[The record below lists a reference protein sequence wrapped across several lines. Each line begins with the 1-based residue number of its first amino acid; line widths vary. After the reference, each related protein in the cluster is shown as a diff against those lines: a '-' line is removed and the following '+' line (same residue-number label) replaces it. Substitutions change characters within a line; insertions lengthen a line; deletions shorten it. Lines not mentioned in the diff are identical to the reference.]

1 MRKIALLLCLALAL
15 TGLTACGKTTQEAAP
30 AATEETVE
38 ATATAEATAE
48 PTAEPTAEVAD
59 AADTETTGD
68 ATDDA
73 QTDAPAE
80 TTRDFSG
87 TTLTVFNWYDYIDPA
102 VIELFE
108 EETGITVKYV
118 NFTTNEE
125 MYTKLEA
132 GAGTY
137 DVLFPSDYMIERMI
151 AHDMLAEL
159 DFSAMPNYANVMERL
174 RNPSYDPEGK
184 YSVPYMWGTLGY
196 LYNSE
201 MVDEE
206 LTSWSALFDEK
217 YAGNV
222 IMMNSLRDTVGLT
235 LKYLG
240 YSLNTRDEGELNA
253 AKELLIQQKQSKI
266 ECGYLLDETKDKMV
280 GGEAAIG
287 VVYSGD
293 AQYAIEKNENL
304 VYVIPEEGSN
314 IWVDGMCI
322 PKSSKNVEAA
332 QLFIDFMCRDDVAAM
347 NFDYIY
353 YCSPIQSVVD
363 GLDEEEAAM
372 NTINPSEEETARCE
386 FFNDVEDCMDLYES
400 VWMEIRL
407 AR

>member
-38 ATATAEATAE
+38 ATATAEADE
-48 PTAEPTAEVAD
+48 AEPTAEVAD

-196 LYNSE
+196 LYNTE

-222 IMMNSLRDTVGLT
+222 IMMNSIRDTVGLA

-332 QLFIDFMCRDDVAAM
+332 QLFIDFMCREDVAAM

-363 GLDEEEAAM
+363 GLDEKEAAM

-386 FFNDVEDCMDLYES
+386 FFNDVEDCMGLYES

-407 AR
+407 AK

>member
-1 MRKIALLLCLALAL
+1 MRKFALILCILIAFS
-15 TGLTACGKTTQEAAP
+15 ACAMGSASAS
-30 AATEETVE
+30 AEE
-38 ATATAEATAE
+38 
-48 PTAEPTAEVAD
+48 
-59 AADTETTGD
+59 
-68 ATDDA
+68 
-73 QTDAPAE
+73 
-80 TTRDFSG
+80 
-87 TTLTVFNWYDYIDPA
+87 LTVFNWFDYIDPA
-102 VIELFE
+102 VIDLFE
-108 EETGITVKYV
+108 DETGITVKYV

-137 DVLFPSDYMIERMI
+137 DVIFPSEYMIERMI
-151 AHDMLAEL
+151 AHDMLEEL
-159 DFSAMPNYANVMERL
+159 DLSAMPNFANVMDRL
-174 RNPSYDPEGK
+174 KDPSYDPGNRF
-184 YSVPYMWGTLGY
+184 SVPYMWGTLGY
-196 LYNSE
+196 LYNTE

-222 IMMNSLRDTVGLT
+222 IMMNSMRDSIGLA

-240 YSLNTRDEGELNA
+240 YSMNTRNEAELNE
-253 AKELLIQQKQSKI
+253 AKDLLIKQKQDKI
-266 ECGYLLDETKDKMV
+266 QCGYLLDETKDKMV

-304 VYVIPEEGSN
+304 VYVVPEEGSN

-322 PKSSKNVEAA
+322 PKGSKNVEGAMK
-332 QLFIDFMCRDDVAAM
+332 FIDFLCREDIAAM

-353 YCSPIQSVVD
+353 YCSPIQAVVD
-363 GLDEEEAAM
+363 GLDEEEAAQS
-372 NTINPSEEETARCE
+372 TINPSEDVVSRCE
-386 FFNDVEDCMDLYES
+386 YFNYVEDVMSLYEN

>member
-1 MRKIALLLCLALAL
+1 MRKFALILCILIAFS
-15 TGLTACGKTTQEAAP
+15 ACAMGSASAS
-30 AATEETVE
+30 AEE
-38 ATATAEATAE
+38 
-48 PTAEPTAEVAD
+48 
-59 AADTETTGD
+59 
-68 ATDDA
+68 
-73 QTDAPAE
+73 
-80 TTRDFSG
+80 
-87 TTLTVFNWYDYIDPA
+87 LTVFNWFDYIDPA
-102 VIELFE
+102 VIDLFE

-137 DVLFPSDYMIERMI
+137 DVIFPSEYMIERMI
-151 AHDMLAEL
+151 AHDMLEEL
-159 DFSAMPNYANVMERL
+159 DLSAMPNFANVMDRL
-174 RNPSYDPEGK
+174 KDPSYDPGNRF
-184 YSVPYMWGTLGY
+184 SVPYMWGTLGY
-196 LYNSE
+196 LYNTE

-222 IMMNSLRDTVGLT
+222 IMMNSMRDSIGLA

-240 YSLNTRDEGELNA
+240 YSMNTRDEAELNE
-253 AKELLIQQKQSKI
+253 AKDLLIKQKQDKI
-266 ECGYLLDETKDKMV
+266 QCGYLLDETKDKMV

-304 VYVIPEEGSN
+304 VYVVPEEGSN

-322 PKSSKNVEAA
+322 PKGSKNVEGAMK
-332 QLFIDFMCRDDVAAM
+332 FIDFLCREDIAAM

-353 YCSPIQSVVD
+353 YCSPIQAVVD
-363 GLDEEEAAM
+363 GLDEEEAAQS
-372 NTINPSEEETARCE
+372 TINPSEDVVSRCE
-386 FFNDVEDCMDLYES
+386 YFNDVEDVMSLYEN

>member
-1 MRKIALLLCLALAL
+1 MRKFALILCILIAFS
-15 TGLTACGKTTQEAAP
+15 ACAMGSASAS
-30 AATEETVE
+30 AEE
-38 ATATAEATAE
+38 
-48 PTAEPTAEVAD
+48 
-59 AADTETTGD
+59 
-68 ATDDA
+68 
-73 QTDAPAE
+73 
-80 TTRDFSG
+80 
-87 TTLTVFNWYDYIDPA
+87 LTVFNWFDYIDPA
-102 VIELFE
+102 VIDLFE

-137 DVLFPSDYMIERMI
+137 DVIFPSEYMIERMI
-151 AHDMLAEL
+151 AHDMLEEL
-159 DFSAMPNYANVMERL
+159 DLSAMPNFANVMDRL
-174 RNPSYDPEGK
+174 KDPSYDPGNRF
-184 YSVPYMWGTLGY
+184 SVPYMWGTLGY
-196 LYNSE
+196 LYNTE

-222 IMMNSLRDTVGLT
+222 IMMNSMRDSIGLA

-240 YSLNTRDEGELNA
+240 YSMNTRNEAELTE
-253 AKELLIQQKQSKI
+253 AKDLLIKQKQDKI
-266 ECGYLLDETKDKMV
+266 QCGYLLDETKDKMV

-304 VYVIPEEGSN
+304 VYVVPEEGSN

-322 PKSSKNVEAA
+322 PKGSKNVEGAMK
-332 QLFIDFMCRDDVAAM
+332 FIDFLCREDIAAM

-353 YCSPIQSVVD
+353 YCSPIQAVVD
-363 GLDEEEAAM
+363 GLDEEEAAQS
-372 NTINPSEEETARCE
+372 TINPSEDVVSRCE
-386 FFNDVEDCMDLYES
+386 YFNDVEDVMSLYEN

>member
-1 MRKIALLLCLALAL
+1 MRKFALILCILIAFS
-15 TGLTACGKTTQEAAP
+15 ACAMGSASAS
-30 AATEETVE
+30 AEE
-38 ATATAEATAE
+38 
-48 PTAEPTAEVAD
+48 
-59 AADTETTGD
+59 
-68 ATDDA
+68 
-73 QTDAPAE
+73 
-80 TTRDFSG
+80 
-87 TTLTVFNWYDYIDPA
+87 LTVFNWFDYIDPA
-102 VIELFE
+102 VIDLFE
-108 EETGITVKYV
+108 DETGITVKYV

-137 DVLFPSDYMIERMI
+137 DVIFPSEYMIERMI
-151 AHDMLAEL
+151 AHDMLEEL
-159 DFSAMPNYANVMERL
+159 DLSAMPNFANVMDRL
-174 RNPSYDPEGK
+174 KDPSYDPGNK

-222 IMMNSLRDTVGLT
+222 IMMNSMRDSIGLA

-240 YSLNTRDEGELNA
+240 YSMNTRNEAELNE
-253 AKELLIQQKQSKI
+253 AKDLLIKQKQDKI
-266 ECGYLLDETKDKMV
+266 QCGYLLDETKDKMV

-304 VYVIPEEGSN
+304 VYVVPEEGSN

-322 PKSSKNVEAA
+322 PKGSKNVEGAMK
-332 QLFIDFMCRDDVAAM
+332 FIDFLCREDIAAM

-353 YCSPIQSVVD
+353 YCSPIQAVVD
-363 GLDEEEAAM
+363 GLDEEEAAQS
-372 NTINPSEEETARCE
+372 TINPSEDVVSRCE
-386 FFNDVEDCMDLYES
+386 YFNDVEDVMSLYEN

>member
-1 MRKIALLLCLALAL
+1 MRKFALILCILIAFS
-15 TGLTACGKTTQEAAP
+15 ACAMGSASAS
-30 AATEETVE
+30 AEE
-38 ATATAEATAE
+38 
-48 PTAEPTAEVAD
+48 
-59 AADTETTGD
+59 
-68 ATDDA
+68 
-73 QTDAPAE
+73 
-80 TTRDFSG
+80 
-87 TTLTVFNWYDYIDPA
+87 LTVFNWFDYIDPA
-102 VIELFE
+102 VIDLFE

-137 DVLFPSDYMIERMI
+137 DVIFPSEYMIERMI
-151 AHDMLAEL
+151 AHDMLEEL
-159 DFSAMPNYANVMERL
+159 DLSAMPNFANVMDRL
-174 RNPSYDPEGK
+174 KDPSYDPGNR

-196 LYNSE
+196 LYNTE

-222 IMMNSLRDTVGLT
+222 IMMNSMRDSIGLA

-240 YSLNTRDEGELNA
+240 YSMNTRNEAELNE
-253 AKELLIQQKQSKI
+253 AKDLLIKQKQDKI
-266 ECGYLLDETKDKMV
+266 QCGYLLDETKDKMV

-304 VYVIPEEGSN
+304 VYVVPEEGSN

-322 PKSSKNVEAA
+322 PKGSKNVEAA
-332 QLFIDFMCRDDVAAM
+332 QQFIDFLCREDIAAM

-353 YCSPIQSVVD
+353 YCSPIQAVVD
-363 GLDEEEAAM
+363 GLDEEEAAQS
-372 NTINPSEEETARCE
+372 TINPSEDVVSRCE
-386 FFNDVEDCMDLYES
+386 YFNDVEDCMSLYEN

>member
-1 MRKIALLLCLALAL
+1 MRKFALILCILIAFS
-15 TGLTACGKTTQEAAP
+15 ACAMGSASAS
-30 AATEETVE
+30 AEE
-38 ATATAEATAE
+38 
-48 PTAEPTAEVAD
+48 
-59 AADTETTGD
+59 
-68 ATDDA
+68 
-73 QTDAPAE
+73 
-80 TTRDFSG
+80 
-87 TTLTVFNWYDYIDPA
+87 LTVFNWFDYIDPA
-102 VIELFE
+102 VIDLFE
-108 EETGITVKYV
+108 DETGITVKYV

-137 DVLFPSDYMIERMI
+137 DVIFPSEYMIERMI
-151 AHDMLAEL
+151 AHDMLEEL
-159 DFSAMPNYANVMERL
+159 DLSAMPNFANVMDRL
-174 RNPSYDPEGK
+174 KDPSYDPGNRF
-184 YSVPYMWGTLGY
+184 SVPYMWGTLGY
-196 LYNSE
+196 LYNTE

-222 IMMNSLRDTVGLT
+222 IMMNSMRDSISLA

-240 YSLNTRDEGELNA
+240 YSMNTRNEAELNE
-253 AKELLIQQKQSKI
+253 AKDLLIKQKQDKI
-266 ECGYLLDETKDKMV
+266 QCGYLLDETKDKMV

-304 VYVIPEEGSN
+304 VYVVPEEGSN

-322 PKSSKNVEAA
+322 PKGSKNVEGAMK
-332 QLFIDFMCRDDVAAM
+332 FIDFLCREDIAAM

-353 YCSPIQSVVD
+353 YCSPIQAVVD
-363 GLDEEEAAM
+363 GLDEEEAAQS
-372 NTINPSEEETARCE
+372 TINPSEDVVSRCE
-386 FFNDVEDCMDLYES
+386 YFNDVEDVMSLYEN

>member
-1 MRKIALLLCLALAL
+1 MRKFALILCILIAFS
-15 TGLTACGKTTQEAAP
+15 ACAMGSASAS
-30 AATEETVE
+30 AEE
-38 ATATAEATAE
+38 
-48 PTAEPTAEVAD
+48 
-59 AADTETTGD
+59 
-68 ATDDA
+68 
-73 QTDAPAE
+73 
-80 TTRDFSG
+80 
-87 TTLTVFNWYDYIDPA
+87 LTVFNWFDYIDPA
-102 VIELFE
+102 VIDLFE

-125 MYTKLEA
+125 MYTKIEA

-137 DVLFPSDYMIERMI
+137 DVIFPSDYMIERMI
-151 AHDMLAEL
+151 KHDMLEEL
-159 DFSAMPNYANVMERL
+159 DLSAMPNFANVMDRL
-174 RNPSYDPEGK
+174 KDPSYDPGNRF
-184 YSVPYMWGTLGY
+184 SVPYMWGTLGY
-196 LYNSE
+196 LYNTE

-222 IMMNSLRDTVGLT
+222 IMMNSMRDSIGLA

-240 YSLNTRDEGELNA
+240 YSMNTRNEAELNE
-253 AKELLIQQKQSKI
+253 AKDLLIKQKQDKI
-266 ECGYLLDETKDKMV
+266 QCGYLLDETKDKMV

-293 AQYAIEKNENL
+293 AQYAIEKNESL
-304 VYVIPEEGSN
+304 VYVVPEEGSN

-322 PKSSKNVEAA
+322 PKGSKNVEGAMK
-332 QLFIDFMCRDDVAAM
+332 FIDFLCREDIAAM

-353 YCSPIQSVVD
+353 YCSPIQAVVD
-363 GLDEEEAAM
+363 GLDEEEAAQS
-372 NTINPSEEETARCE
+372 TINPSEDVVSRCE
-386 FFNDVEDCMDLYES
+386 YFNDVEDVMSLYEN

>member
-15 TGLTACGKTTQEAAP
+15 TGLTACGKTAQEAAP
-30 AATEETVE
+30 TATEETVE
-38 ATATAEATAE
+38 ATATAGADE
-48 PTAEPTAEVAD
+48 AEPTAEVAD
-59 AADTETTGD
+59 APDAEATGE
-68 ATDDA
+68 AADDA

-80 TTRDFSG
+80 MTRDFSG

-102 VIELFE
+102 VIEIFE

-125 MYTKLEA
+125 MFTKLEA

-137 DVLFPSDYMIERMI
+137 DVIFPSDYMIERMI
-151 AHDMLAEL
+151 AHDMLVEL
-159 DFSAMPNYANVMERL
+159 DFSAMPNFANVMERL

-196 LYNSE
+196 LYNTE

-222 IMMNSLRDTVGLT
+222 IMMNSIRDTVGLA

-240 YSLNTRDEGELNA
+240 FSLNTRDEAQLDA

-293 AQYAIEKNENL
+293 AQYAIEQNESL

-322 PKSSKNVEAA
+322 PKGSKNVEAA
-332 QLFIDFMCRDDVAAM
+332 QLFIDFLCRDDIAAM
-347 NFDYIY
+347 NFEYIY

-386 FFNDVEDCMDLYES
+386 FFNDVEDCMELYES

-407 AR
+407 AK

>member
-1 MRKIALLLCLALAL
+1 MRKFALILCILIAFS
-15 TGLTACGKTTQEAAP
+15 ACAMGSASAS
-30 AATEETVE
+30 AEE
-38 ATATAEATAE
+38 
-48 PTAEPTAEVAD
+48 
-59 AADTETTGD
+59 
-68 ATDDA
+68 
-73 QTDAPAE
+73 
-80 TTRDFSG
+80 
-87 TTLTVFNWYDYIDPA
+87 LTVFNWFDYIDPA
-102 VIELFE
+102 VIDLFE

-137 DVLFPSDYMIERMI
+137 DVIFPSEYMIERMI
-151 AHDMLAEL
+151 AHDMLEEL
-159 DFSAMPNYANVMERL
+159 DLSAMPNFANVMDRL
-174 RNPSYDPEGK
+174 KDPSYDPGNK

-222 IMMNSLRDTVGLT
+222 IMMNSMRDSIGLA
-235 LKYLG
+235 LKYLD
-240 YSLNTRDEGELNA
+240 YSMNTRSEAELNE
-253 AKELLIQQKQSKI
+253 AKDLLIKQKQDKI
-266 ECGYLLDETKDKMV
+266 QCGYLLDETKDKMV

-293 AQYAIEKNENL
+293 AQYAIEKNESL
-304 VYVIPEEGSN
+304 VYVVPEEGSN

-322 PKSSKNVEAA
+322 PKGSKNVEGAMK
-332 QLFIDFMCRDDVAAM
+332 FIDFMCREDVAAM

-353 YCSPIQSVVD
+353 YCSPIQAVVD
-363 GLDEEEAAM
+363 GLDEEEAAQS
-372 NTINPSEEETARCE
+372 TINPSEDVVSRCE
-386 FFNDVEDCMDLYES
+386 YFNDVEDVMSLYEN

>member
-1 MRKIALLLCLALAL
+1 MRKFALILCILIAFS
-15 TGLTACGKTTQEAAP
+15 ACAMGSASAS
-30 AATEETVE
+30 AEE
-38 ATATAEATAE
+38 
-48 PTAEPTAEVAD
+48 
-59 AADTETTGD
+59 
-68 ATDDA
+68 
-73 QTDAPAE
+73 
-80 TTRDFSG
+80 
-87 TTLTVFNWYDYIDPA
+87 LTVFNWFDYIDPA
-102 VIELFE
+102 VIDLFE
-108 EETGITVKYV
+108 DETGITVKYV

-137 DVLFPSDYMIERMI
+137 DVIFPSEYMIERMI
-151 AHDMLAEL
+151 AHDMLEEL
-159 DFSAMPNYANVMERL
+159 DLSAMPNFANVMDRL
-174 RNPSYDPEGK
+174 KDPSYDPGNRF
-184 YSVPYMWGTLGY
+184 SVPYMWGTLGY
-196 LYNSE
+196 LYNTE

-222 IMMNSLRDTVGLT
+222 IMMNSMRDSIGLA

-240 YSLNTRDEGELNA
+240 YSMNTRNEAELNE
-253 AKELLIQQKQSKI
+253 AKDLLIKQKQDKI
-266 ECGYLLDETKDKMV
+266 QCGYLLDETKDKMV

-304 VYVIPEEGSN
+304 VYVVPEEGSN

-322 PKSSKNVEAA
+322 PKGSKNVEGAMK
-332 QLFIDFMCRDDVAAM
+332 FIDFLCREDIAAM

-353 YCSPIQSVVD
+353 YCSPIQAVVD
-363 GLDEEEAAM
+363 GLDEEEAAQS
-372 NTINPSEEETARCE
+372 TINPSEDVVSRCE
-386 FFNDVEDCMDLYES
+386 YFNDVSDCMELYENA
-400 VWMEIRL
+400 WMEVRL

>member
-1 MRKIALLLCLALAL
+1 MRKIALILCILIAFS
-15 TGLTACGKTTQEAAP
+15 ACAMGSASASG
-30 AATEETVE
+30 
-38 ATATAEATAE
+38 AE
-48 PTAEPTAEVAD
+48 
-59 AADTETTGD
+59 
-68 ATDDA
+68 
-73 QTDAPAE
+73 
-80 TTRDFSG
+80 
-87 TTLTVFNWYDYIDPA
+87 LTVFNWFDYIDPA
-102 VIELFE
+102 VIDLFE
-108 EETGITVKYV
+108 EETGISVKYV

-137 DVLFPSDYMIERMI
+137 DVIFPSEYMIERMI
-151 AHDMLAEL
+151 AHDMLEEL
-159 DFSAMPNYANVMERL
+159 DLSAMPNFANVMDRL
-174 RNPSYDPEGK
+174 KDPSYDPGNK

-196 LYNSE
+196 LYNTE

-222 IMMNSLRDTVGLT
+222 IMMNSMRDSIGLA

-240 YSLNTRDEGELNA
+240 YSMNTRSEAELNE
-253 AKELLIQQKQSKI
+253 AKDLLIKQKQDKI
-266 ECGYLLDETKDKMV
+266 QCGYLLDETKDKMV

-304 VYVIPEEGSN
+304 VYVVPEEGSN

-322 PKSSKNVEAA
+322 PKGSKNVEAA
-332 QLFIDFMCRDDVAAM
+332 QQFIDFLCREDVAAM

-353 YCSPIQSVVD
+353 YCSPIQAVVD
-363 GLDEEEAAM
+363 GLDEEEAAQS
-372 NTINPSEEETARCE
+372 TINPSEDVVSRCE
-386 FFNDVEDCMDLYES
+386 YFNDVEDCMSLYEN

>member
-1 MRKIALLLCLALAL
+1 MRKFALILCILIAFS
-15 TGLTACGKTTQEAAP
+15 ACAMGSASAS
-30 AATEETVE
+30 AEE
-38 ATATAEATAE
+38 
-48 PTAEPTAEVAD
+48 
-59 AADTETTGD
+59 
-68 ATDDA
+68 
-73 QTDAPAE
+73 
-80 TTRDFSG
+80 
-87 TTLTVFNWYDYIDPA
+87 LTVFNWFDYIDPA
-102 VIELFE
+102 VIDLFE

-137 DVLFPSDYMIERMI
+137 DVIFPSEYMIERMI
-151 AHDMLAEL
+151 AHDMLEEL
-159 DFSAMPNYANVMERL
+159 DLSAMPNFANVMDRL
-174 RNPSYDPEGK
+174 KDPSYDPGNRF
-184 YSVPYMWGTLGY
+184 SVPYMWGTLGY
-196 LYNSE
+196 LYNTE

-222 IMMNSLRDTVGLT
+222 IMMNSMRDSIGLA

-240 YSLNTRDEGELNA
+240 YSMNTRSEAELNE
-253 AKELLIQQKQSKI
+253 AKDLLIKQKQDKI
-266 ECGYLLDETKDKMV
+266 QCGYLLDETKDKMV

-304 VYVIPEEGSN
+304 VYVVPEEGSN

-322 PKSSKNVEAA
+322 PKGSKNVEGAMK
-332 QLFIDFMCRDDVAAM
+332 FIDFLCREDIAAM

-353 YCSPIQSVVD
+353 YCSPIQAVVD
-363 GLDEEEAAM
+363 GLDEEEAAQS
-372 NTINPSEEETARCE
+372 TINPSEDVVSRCE
-386 FFNDVEDCMDLYES
+386 YFNDVEDVMSLYEN

>member
-1 MRKIALLLCLALAL
+1 MRKFALILCILIAFS
-15 TGLTACGKTTQEAAP
+15 ACAMGSASAS
-30 AATEETVE
+30 AEE
-38 ATATAEATAE
+38 
-48 PTAEPTAEVAD
+48 
-59 AADTETTGD
+59 
-68 ATDDA
+68 
-73 QTDAPAE
+73 
-80 TTRDFSG
+80 
-87 TTLTVFNWYDYIDPA
+87 LTVFNWFDYIDPA
-102 VIELFE
+102 VIDLFE
-108 EETGITVKYV
+108 DETGITVKYV

-137 DVLFPSDYMIERMI
+137 DVIFPSEYMIERMI
-151 AHDMLAEL
+151 AHDMLEEL
-159 DFSAMPNYANVMERL
+159 DLSAMPNFANVMDRL
-174 RNPSYDPEGK
+174 KDPSYDPGNRF
-184 YSVPYMWGTLGY
+184 SVPYMWGTLGY
-196 LYNSE
+196 LYNTE

-206 LTSWSALFDEK
+206 LTSWSALFDEN

-222 IMMNSLRDTVGLT
+222 IMMNSLRDSIGLA

-240 YSLNTRDEGELNA
+240 YSMNTRNEAELNE
-253 AKELLIQQKQSKI
+253 AKDLLIKQKQDKI
-266 ECGYLLDETKDKMV
+266 QCGYLLDETKDKMV

-304 VYVIPEEGSN
+304 VYVVPEEGSN

-322 PKSSKNVEAA
+322 PKGSKNVEGAMK
-332 QLFIDFMCRDDVAAM
+332 FIDFLCREDIAAM

-353 YCSPIQSVVD
+353 YCSPIQAVVD
-363 GLDEEEAAM
+363 GLDEEEAAQS
-372 NTINPSEEETARCE
+372 TINPSEDVVSRCE
-386 FFNDVEDCMDLYES
+386 YFNDVEDVMSLYEN

>member
-1 MRKIALLLCLALAL
+1 MRKFALILCILIAFS
-15 TGLTACGKTTQEAAP
+15 ACAMGSASASG
-30 AATEETVE
+30 
-38 ATATAEATAE
+38 AE
-48 PTAEPTAEVAD
+48 
-59 AADTETTGD
+59 
-68 ATDDA
+68 
-73 QTDAPAE
+73 
-80 TTRDFSG
+80 
-87 TTLTVFNWYDYIDPA
+87 LTVFNWFDYIDPA
-102 VIELFE
+102 VIDLFE

-137 DVLFPSDYMIERMI
+137 DVIFPSEYMIERMI
-151 AHDMLAEL
+151 AHDMLEEL
-159 DFSAMPNYANVMERL
+159 DLSAMPNFANVMDRL
-174 RNPSYDPEGK
+174 KDPSYDPGNK

-217 YAGNV
+217 NAGNV
-222 IMMNSLRDTVGLT
+222 IMMNSMRDTIGIA

-240 YSLNTRDEGELNA
+240 YSMNTRSEAELNE
-253 AKELLIQQKQSKI
+253 AKDLLIKQKQDKI
-266 ECGYLLDETKDKMV
+266 QCGYLLDETKDKMV

-304 VYVIPEEGSN
+304 VYVVPEEGSN

-322 PKSSKNVEAA
+322 PKGSKNVEGAMK
-332 QLFIDFMCRDDVAAM
+332 FIDFMCREDVAAM

-353 YCSPIQSVVD
+353 YCSPIQAVVD
-363 GLDEEEAAM
+363 GLDEEEAAQS
-372 NTINPSEEETARCE
+372 TINPSEDVVSRCE
-386 FFNDVEDCMDLYES
+386 YFNDVEDCMSLYEN

>member
-1 MRKIALLLCLALAL
+1 MRKFALILCILIAFS
-15 TGLTACGKTTQEAAP
+15 ACAMGSASAS
-30 AATEETVE
+30 AEE
-38 ATATAEATAE
+38 
-48 PTAEPTAEVAD
+48 
-59 AADTETTGD
+59 
-68 ATDDA
+68 
-73 QTDAPAE
+73 
-80 TTRDFSG
+80 
-87 TTLTVFNWYDYIDPA
+87 LTVFNWFDYIDPA
-102 VIELFE
+102 VIDLFE

-137 DVLFPSDYMIERMI
+137 DVIFPSEYMIERMI
-151 AHDMLAEL
+151 AHDMLEEL
-159 DFSAMPNYANVMERL
+159 DLSAMPNFANVMDRL
-174 RNPSYDPEGK
+174 KDPSYDPGNRF
-184 YSVPYMWGTLGY
+184 SVPYMWGTLGY
-196 LYNSE
+196 LYNTE

-222 IMMNSLRDTVGLT
+222 IMMNSMRDSIGLA

-240 YSLNTRDEGELNA
+240 YSMNTRNEAELNE
-253 AKELLIQQKQSKI
+253 AKDLLIKQKQDKI
-266 ECGYLLDETKDKMV
+266 QCGYLLDETKDKMV

-304 VYVIPEEGSN
+304 VYVVPEEGSN

-322 PKSSKNVEAA
+322 PKGSKNVEAA
-332 QLFIDFMCRDDVAAM
+332 QQFIDFLCREDVAAM

-353 YCSPIQSVVD
+353 YCSPIQAVVD
-363 GLDEEEAAM
+363 GLDEEEAAQS
-372 NTINPSEEETARCE
+372 TINPSEDVVSRCE
-386 FFNDVEDCMDLYES
+386 YFNDVEDCMSLYEN

>member
-1 MRKIALLLCLALAL
+1 MRKFALILCILIAFS
-15 TGLTACGKTTQEAAP
+15 ACAMGSASAS
-30 AATEETVE
+30 AEE
-38 ATATAEATAE
+38 
-48 PTAEPTAEVAD
+48 
-59 AADTETTGD
+59 
-68 ATDDA
+68 
-73 QTDAPAE
+73 
-80 TTRDFSG
+80 
-87 TTLTVFNWYDYIDPA
+87 LTVFNWFDYIDPA
-102 VIELFE
+102 VIDLFE

-125 MYTKLEA
+125 MFTKLEA

-137 DVLFPSDYMIERMI
+137 DVIFPSEYMIERMI
-151 AHDMLAEL
+151 AHDMLEEL
-159 DFSAMPNYANVMERL
+159 DLSAMPNFANVMDRL
-174 RNPSYDPEGK
+174 KDPSYDPGNK

-222 IMMNSLRDTVGLT
+222 IMMNSMRDSIGLA

-240 YSLNTRDEGELNA
+240 YSMNTRSEAELNE
-253 AKELLIQQKQSKI
+253 AKDLLIKQKQDKI
-266 ECGYLLDETKDKMV
+266 QCGYLLDETKDKMV

-304 VYVIPEEGSN
+304 VYVVPEEGSN

-322 PKSSKNVEAA
+322 PKGSKNVEGAMK
-332 QLFIDFMCRDDVAAM
+332 FIDFMCREDVAAM

-353 YCSPIQSVVD
+353 YCSPIQAVVD
-363 GLDEEEAAM
+363 GLDEEEAAQS
-372 NTINPSEEETARCE
+372 TINPSEDVVSRCE
-386 FFNDVEDCMDLYES
+386 YFNDVEDCMSLYEN

>member
-1 MRKIALLLCLALAL
+1 MRKFALILCILIAFS
-15 TGLTACGKTTQEAAP
+15 ACAMGSASAS
-30 AATEETVE
+30 AEE
-38 ATATAEATAE
+38 
-48 PTAEPTAEVAD
+48 
-59 AADTETTGD
+59 
-68 ATDDA
+68 
-73 QTDAPAE
+73 
-80 TTRDFSG
+80 
-87 TTLTVFNWYDYIDPA
+87 LTVFNWFDYIDPA
-102 VIELFE
+102 VIDLFE

-137 DVLFPSDYMIERMI
+137 DVIFPSEYMIERMI
-151 AHDMLAEL
+151 AHDMLEEL
-159 DFSAMPNYANVMERL
+159 DLSAMPNFANVMDRL
-174 RNPSYDPEGK
+174 KDPSYDPGNRF
-184 YSVPYMWGTLGY
+184 SVPYMWGTLGY

-222 IMMNSLRDTVGLT
+222 IMMNSMRDSIGLA

-240 YSLNTRDEGELNA
+240 YSMNTRSEAELNE
-253 AKELLIQQKQSKI
+253 AKDLLIKQKQDKI
-266 ECGYLLDETKDKMV
+266 QCGYLLDETKDKMV

-293 AQYAIEKNENL
+293 AQYAIEKNESL
-304 VYVIPEEGSN
+304 VYVVPEEGSN

-322 PKSSKNVEAA
+322 PKGSKNVEGAMK
-332 QLFIDFMCRDDVAAM
+332 FIDFLCREDIAAM

-353 YCSPIQSVVD
+353 YCSPIQAVVD
-363 GLDEEEAAM
+363 GLDEEEAAQS
-372 NTINPSEEETARCE
+372 TINPSEDVVSRCE
-386 FFNDVEDCMDLYES
+386 YFNDVEDVMSLYEN

>member
-1 MRKIALLLCLALAL
+1 MRKFALILCILIAFS
-15 TGLTACGKTTQEAAP
+15 ACAMGSASAS
-30 AATEETVE
+30 AEE
-38 ATATAEATAE
+38 
-48 PTAEPTAEVAD
+48 
-59 AADTETTGD
+59 
-68 ATDDA
+68 
-73 QTDAPAE
+73 
-80 TTRDFSG
+80 
-87 TTLTVFNWYDYIDPA
+87 LTVFNWFDYIDPA
-102 VIELFE
+102 VIDLFE

-137 DVLFPSDYMIERMI
+137 DVIFPSEYMIERMI
-151 AHDMLAEL
+151 AHDMLEEL
-159 DFSAMPNYANVMERL
+159 DLSAMPNFANVMDRL
-174 RNPSYDPEGK
+174 KDPSYDPGNRF
-184 YSVPYMWGTLGY
+184 SVPYMWGTLGY
-196 LYNSE
+196 LYNTE

-206 LTSWSALFDEK
+206 LSSWSALFDEK

-222 IMMNSLRDTVGLT
+222 IMMNSMRDSIGLA

-240 YSLNTRDEGELNA
+240 YSMNTRNEAELNE
-253 AKELLIQQKQSKI
+253 AKDLLIKQKQDKI
-266 ECGYLLDETKDKMV
+266 QCGYLLDETKDKMV

-293 AQYAIEKNENL
+293 AQYAIEKNESL
-304 VYVIPEEGSN
+304 VYVVPEEGSN

-322 PKSSKNVEAA
+322 PKGSKNVEGAMK
-332 QLFIDFMCRDDVAAM
+332 FIDFLCREDIAAM

-353 YCSPIQSVVD
+353 YCSPIQAVVD
-363 GLDEEEAAM
+363 GLDEEEAAQS
-372 NTINPSEEETARCE
+372 TINPSEDVVSRCE
-386 FFNDVEDCMDLYES
+386 YFNDVEDVMSLYEN

>member
-1 MRKIALLLCLALAL
+1 MRKFALILCILIAFS
-15 TGLTACGKTTQEAAP
+15 ACAMGSASAS
-30 AATEETVE
+30 AEE
-38 ATATAEATAE
+38 
-48 PTAEPTAEVAD
+48 
-59 AADTETTGD
+59 
-68 ATDDA
+68 
-73 QTDAPAE
+73 
-80 TTRDFSG
+80 
-87 TTLTVFNWYDYIDPA
+87 LTVFNWFDYIDPA
-102 VIELFE
+102 VIDLFE

-137 DVLFPSDYMIERMI
+137 DVIFPSEYMIERMI
-151 AHDMLAEL
+151 AHDMLEEL
-159 DFSAMPNYANVMERL
+159 DLSAMPNFANVMDRL
-174 RNPSYDPEGK
+174 KDPSYDPGNK

-222 IMMNSLRDTVGLT
+222 IMMNSMRDSIGLA

-240 YSLNTRDEGELNA
+240 YSMNTRSEAELNE
-253 AKELLIQQKQSKI
+253 AKDLLIKQKQDKI
-266 ECGYLLDETKDKMV
+266 QCGYLLDETKDKMV

-304 VYVIPEEGSN
+304 VYVVPEEGSN

-322 PKSSKNVEAA
+322 PKGSKNVEAA
-332 QLFIDFMCRDDVAAM
+332 QQFIDFLCREDIAAM

-353 YCSPIQSVVD
+353 YCSPIQAVVD
-363 GLDEEEAAM
+363 GLDEEEAAQS
-372 NTINPSEEETARCE
+372 TINPSEDVVSRCE
-386 FFNDVEDCMDLYES
+386 YFNDVEDVMSLYEN

>member
-1 MRKIALLLCLALAL
+1 MRKFALILCILIAFS
-15 TGLTACGKTTQEAAP
+15 ACAMGSASAS
-30 AATEETVE
+30 AEE
-38 ATATAEATAE
+38 
-48 PTAEPTAEVAD
+48 
-59 AADTETTGD
+59 
-68 ATDDA
+68 
-73 QTDAPAE
+73 
-80 TTRDFSG
+80 
-87 TTLTVFNWYDYIDPA
+87 LTVFNWFDYIDPA
-102 VIELFE
+102 VIDLFE
-108 EETGITVKYV
+108 DETGITVKYV

-137 DVLFPSDYMIERMI
+137 DVIFPSEYMIERMI
-151 AHDMLAEL
+151 AHDMLEEL
-159 DFSAMPNYANVMERL
+159 DLSAMPNFANVMDRL
-174 RNPSYDPEGK
+174 KDPSYDPGNRF
-184 YSVPYMWGTLGY
+184 SVPYMWGTLGY
-196 LYNSE
+196 LYNTE

-222 IMMNSLRDTVGLT
+222 IMMNSMRDSIGLA

-240 YSLNTRDEGELNA
+240 YSMNTRNEAELNE
-253 AKELLIQQKQSKI
+253 AKDLLIKQKQDKSQ
-266 ECGYLLDETKDKMV
+266 CGYLLDETKDKMV

-304 VYVIPEEGSN
+304 VYVVPEEGSN

-322 PKSSKNVEAA
+322 PKGSKNVEGAMK
-332 QLFIDFMCRDDVAAM
+332 FIDFLCREDIAAM

-353 YCSPIQSVVD
+353 YCSPIQAVVD
-363 GLDEEEAAM
+363 GLDEEEAAQS
-372 NTINPSEEETARCE
+372 TINPSEDVVSRCE
-386 FFNDVEDCMDLYES
+386 YFNDVEDVMSLYEN

>member
-1 MRKIALLLCLALAL
+1 MRKFALILCILIAFS
-15 TGLTACGKTTQEAAP
+15 ACAMGSASAS
-30 AATEETVE
+30 AEE
-38 ATATAEATAE
+38 
-48 PTAEPTAEVAD
+48 
-59 AADTETTGD
+59 
-68 ATDDA
+68 
-73 QTDAPAE
+73 
-80 TTRDFSG
+80 
-87 TTLTVFNWYDYIDPA
+87 LTVFNWFDYIDPA
-102 VIELFE
+102 VIDLFE

-137 DVLFPSDYMIERMI
+137 DVIFPSDYMIERMI
-151 AHDMLAEL
+151 AHDMLEEL
-159 DFSAMPNYANVMERL
+159 DLSAMPNFANVMDRL
-174 RNPSYDPEGK
+174 KDPSYDPGNK

-222 IMMNSLRDTVGLT
+222 IMMNSMRDSIGLA

-240 YSLNTRDEGELNA
+240 YSMNTRSEAELNE
-253 AKELLIQQKQSKI
+253 AKDLLIKQKQDKI
-266 ECGYLLDETKDKMV
+266 QCGYLLDETKDKMV

-293 AQYAIEKNENL
+293 AQYAIEKNESL
-304 VYVIPEEGSN
+304 VYVVPEEGSN

-322 PKSSKNVEAA
+322 PKGSKNVEGAMK
-332 QLFIDFMCRDDVAAM
+332 FIDFLCREDIAAM

-353 YCSPIQSVVD
+353 YCSPIQAVVD
-363 GLDEEEAAM
+363 GLDEEEAAQS
-372 NTINPSEEETARCE
+372 TINPSEDVVSRCE
-386 FFNDVEDCMDLYES
+386 YFNDVEDVMSLYEN

>member
-1 MRKIALLLCLALAL
+1 MRKFALILCFLIAFS
-15 TGLTACGKTTQEAAP
+15 ACAMGSASASG
-30 AATEETVE
+30 
-38 ATATAEATAE
+38 AE
-48 PTAEPTAEVAD
+48 
-59 AADTETTGD
+59 
-68 ATDDA
+68 
-73 QTDAPAE
+73 
-80 TTRDFSG
+80 
-87 TTLTVFNWYDYIDPA
+87 LTVFNWFDYIDPA
-102 VIELFE
+102 VIEIFE
-108 EETGITVKYV
+108 EETGISVKYA

-125 MYTKLEA
+125 MFTKLEA

-137 DVLFPSDYMIERMI
+137 DVIFPSEYMIERMI
-151 AHDMLAEL
+151 AHDMLEEL
-159 DFSAMPNYANVMERL
+159 DLSAMPNFANVMESL
-174 RNPSYDPEGK
+174 KNPSYDPGNR

-196 LYNSE
+196 LYNTE

-206 LTSWSALFDEK
+206 LTSWGALFDEK

-222 IMMNSLRDTVGLT
+222 IMMNSMRDSIGLA

-240 YSLNTRDEGELNA
+240 YSLNTRDAAELNE
-253 AKELLIQQKQSKI
+253 AKELLISQKQKKI
-266 ECGYLLDETKDKMV
+266 QSGYLLDETKDKMV

-304 VYVIPEEGSN
+304 VYVVPEEGSN

-322 PKSSKNVEAA
+322 PKGSKNVEAA
-332 QLFIDFMCRDDVAAM
+332 QQFIDFMCREDIAAM

-353 YCSPIQSVVD
+353 YCSPIQAVAD

-372 NTINPSEEETARCE
+372 NTINPSAEIVARCE
-386 FFNDVEDCMDLYES
+386 YFNDVEDCMPIYES
-400 VWMEIRL
+400 VWMELRL

>member
-1 MRKIALLLCLALAL
+1 MRKFALILCILIAFS
-15 TGLTACGKTTQEAAP
+15 ACAMGSASAS
-30 AATEETVE
+30 AEE
-38 ATATAEATAE
+38 
-48 PTAEPTAEVAD
+48 
-59 AADTETTGD
+59 
-68 ATDDA
+68 
-73 QTDAPAE
+73 
-80 TTRDFSG
+80 
-87 TTLTVFNWYDYIDPA
+87 LTVFNWFDYIDPA
-102 VIELFE
+102 VIDLFE
-108 EETGITVKYV
+108 DETGITVKYV

-137 DVLFPSDYMIERMI
+137 DVIFPSEYMIERMI
-151 AHDMLAEL
+151 AHDMLEEL
-159 DFSAMPNYANVMERL
+159 DLSAMPNFANVMDRL
-174 RNPSYDPEGK
+174 KDPSYDPGNRF
-184 YSVPYMWGTLGY
+184 SVPYMWGTLGY

-222 IMMNSLRDTVGLT
+222 IMMNSMRDSIGLA

-240 YSLNTRDEGELNA
+240 YSMNTRSEAELNE
-253 AKELLIQQKQSKI
+253 AKDLLIKQKQDKI
-266 ECGYLLDETKDKMV
+266 QCGYLLDETKDKMV

-304 VYVIPEEGSN
+304 VYVVPEEGSN

-322 PKSSKNVEAA
+322 PKGSKNVEAA
-332 QLFIDFMCRDDVAAM
+332 QQFIDFMCREDVAAM

-353 YCSPIQSVVD
+353 YCSPVQAVVD
-363 GLDEEEAAM
+363 GLDEEEAAQS
-372 NTINPSEEETARCE
+372 TINPSEDVVSRCE
-386 FFNDVEDCMDLYES
+386 YFNDVEDVMSLYEN

>member
-1 MRKIALLLCLALAL
+1 M
-15 TGLTACGKTTQEAAP
+15 
-30 AATEETVE
+30 
-38 ATATAEATAE
+38 
-48 PTAEPTAEVAD
+48 
-59 AADTETTGD
+59 
-68 ATDDA
+68 
-73 QTDAPAE
+73 
-80 TTRDFSG
+80 
-87 TTLTVFNWYDYIDPA
+87 
-102 VIELFE
+102 
-108 EETGITVKYV
+108 KYV

-137 DVLFPSDYMIERMI
+137 DVIFPSEYMIERMI
-151 AHDMLAEL
+151 AHDMLEEL
-159 DFSAMPNYANVMERL
+159 DLSAMPNFANVMDRL
-174 RNPSYDPEGK
+174 KDPSYDPGNRF
-184 YSVPYMWGTLGY
+184 SVPYMWGTLGY
-196 LYNSE
+196 LYNTE

-222 IMMNSLRDTVGLT
+222 IMMNSMRDSIGLA

-240 YSLNTRDEGELNA
+240 YSMNTRNEAELNE
-253 AKELLIQQKQSKI
+253 AKDLLIKQKQDKI
-266 ECGYLLDETKDKMV
+266 QCGYLLDETKDKMV

-304 VYVIPEEGSN
+304 VYVVPEEGSN

-322 PKSSKNVEAA
+322 PKGSKNVEGAMK
-332 QLFIDFMCRDDVAAM
+332 FIDFLCREDIAAM

-353 YCSPIQSVVD
+353 YCSPIQAVVD
-363 GLDEEEAAM
+363 GLDEEEAAQS
-372 NTINPSEEETARCE
+372 TINPSEDVVSRCE
-386 FFNDVEDCMDLYES
+386 YFNDVEDVMSLYEN